1 MKRVKKNMTE
11 KIDVKQAP
19 GELSHKEHE
28 DLVEDLNIMEPVDEC
43 VIEGDIFLD
52 ENIISITKL
61 F

>member
-1 MKRVKKNMTE
+1 MRVKENMTE

-19 GELSHKEHE
+19 GELSHRESE
-28 DLVEDLNIMEPVDEC
+28 DMIEDLNIMEPVDEC
-43 VIEGDIFLD
+43 VIEGDMLLD